1 MAFWDSKSKRLAQH
15 IRKIHRL
22 DAEIQ
27 QLIGTSY
34 LAALEDPEM
43 LREIQQ
49 MAQGQSAFENVLE
62 VNDIE
67 NQNPWLGNPSW

>member
-1 MAFWDSKSKRLAQH
+1 MYWFGFGAVQSG
-15 IRKIHRL
+15 IVPG
-22 DAEIQ
+22 EIQ